1 MITFELRQVHLQN
14 LSLQEELSLVIF
26 DGINIP
32 QLSFCLVQYISNLS
46 SIKDN
51 LNRKY
56 LAGLFSL

>member
-1 MITFELRQVHLQN
+1 MITFEFRHVHLQN
-14 LSLQEELSLVIF
+14 LSLQEELNLVFF

-32 QLSFCLVQYISNLS
+32 HLSFCLVQHVSNLS

>member
-1 MITFELRQVHLQN
+1 MITFEFRHVHVQN
-14 LSLQEELSLVIF
+14 LSLQEELSLVFF
-26 DGINIP
+26 DGINTP
-32 QLSFCLVQYISNLS
+32 HLSFCFGQNISNLS